1 MAHAQALLIQVDS
14 RGLDDEGREALARS
28 LAAELNEHRAGAA
41 DLARVA
47 APPGSKAG
55 EWAMTAE
62 VAISLGALASSWAV
76 PAIQHWLKRQQG
88 ETTLT
93 LKGKND
99 AGEYFEVNVTGAA
112 PDDVFEKLNPFLQ
125 RPAS

>member
-1 MAHAQALLIQVDS
+1 MADARALLIQVDG

-28 LAAELNEHRAGAA
+28 LAADLNEHRAGVA

-76 PAIQHWLKRQQG
+76 PAIQHWLKRQQTD
-88 ETTLT
+88 TTLT
-93 LKGKND
+93 LKGKN
-99 AGEYFEVNVTGAA
+99 AEGEYFEVNVTGAA

-125 RPAS
+125 RPAG

>member
-1 MAHAQALLIQVDS
+1 MADAQALLIRVDS

-28 LAAELNEHRAGAA
+28 LAAELNEHRPGAA

-62 VAISLGALASSWAV
+62 VAISLGALASS
-76 PAIQHWLKRQQG
+76 
-88 ETTLT
+88 
-93 LKGKND
+93 
-99 AGEYFEVNVTGAA
+99 
-112 PDDVFEKLNPFLQ
+112 
-125 RPAS
+125 